1 MTYARV
7 VFRFVPDAKP
17 KWQYYGIDEA
27 VVGGA
32 ESLHEAKEQAIE
44 ALKFHLDSDDVT
56 ISSYIERPALPE
68 TDDHPAVFIR
78 AFQDEDNSR
87 RLLRQDISMSF
98 IAYLEENPSRKR
110 SFGGLTAGTGDVIAA
125 VVLPDDLLGTAAS
138 NVGEFDTILLGMPYE
153 NSAYWHPLSS
163 RQADD
168 LPNGSKSL
176 EEMGL
181 QLEMTVA
188 DFMAK
193 VGSFDP
199 SHDRT
204 LTLA

>member
-7 VFRFVPDAKP
+7 VFRYVPDAKP

-32 ESLHEAKEQAIE
+32 DSLHDAKEQAIE
-44 ALKFHLDSDDVT
+44 ALEFHLDSDDVT
-56 ISSYIERPALPE
+56 VASFVERPALPQ

-78 AFQDEDNSR
+78 AFQDEDSTR
-87 RLLRQDISMSF
+87 RLRRQNISISF
-98 IAYLEENPSRKR
+98 IEYLQQNPWSKR

-125 VVLPDDLLGTAAS
+125 VALPDDLLGTAAC
-138 NVGEFDTILLGMPYE
+138 NVGEYDTILLGMPYK

-163 RQADD
+163 VQADD

-176 EEMGL
+176 AEMGL

-199 SHDRT
+199 SRELT